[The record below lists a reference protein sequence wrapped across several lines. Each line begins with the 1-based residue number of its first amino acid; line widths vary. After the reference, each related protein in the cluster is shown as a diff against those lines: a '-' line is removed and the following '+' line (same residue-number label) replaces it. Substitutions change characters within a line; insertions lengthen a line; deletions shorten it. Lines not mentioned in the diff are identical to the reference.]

1 MEAEL
6 DALETPV
13 LKEVTLE
20 VYKGLIER
28 MLATLPEKERDDFAR
43 VHSVQFL
50 NELREKVI
58 KRLRR
63 AHKEANARVEE
74 ANAAAEKASLA
85 DCQAVDP
92 SDINLRKAALQLERA
107 QKLSEAGRVIMR
119 ALLDVEEMIQTG
131 LGFKLTRSEGDY
143 FGLLTLAKVASRFLS
158 AARDSMNDAALPT
171 EADLPFV
178 PGVPDLPCFS

>member
-50 NELREKVI
+50 NESVWAD
-58 KRLRR
+58 R
-63 AHKEANARVEE
+63 AAV
-74 ANAAAEKASLA
+74 LA
-85 DCQAVDP
+85 VATF
-92 SDINLRKAALQLERA
+92 
-107 QKLSEAGRVIMR
+107 
-119 ALLDVEEMIQTG
+119 TG
-131 LGFKLTRSEGDY
+131 LMITDSYKSKL
-143 FGLLTLAKVASRFLS
+143 
-158 AARDSMNDAALPT
+158 
-171 EADLPFV
+171 
-178 PGVPDLPCFS
+178 PDL